1 MEREKKVARG
11 GKSDKSEVRTVKV
24 YFNQTTTKAD
34 PCVLTAEQLAGILIP
49 LDIEFFGHITHWCMC
64 HGLFE

>member
-49 LDIEFFGHITHWCMC
+49 LDIEIFGHAMHWCMSWS
-64 HGLFE
+64 F